1 MTQYEIPIESK
12 KKKSARI
19 PIDKLHDFDG
29 HPFKVT
35 DNEDMDKLVESIK
48 WKGRKDSAARSVSIS
63 LLDCKGAQSGINVTK
78 GHQLIFSYKGKELFR
93 GMIMSQQQSESFK
106 MPITA
111 YDNGIYLSNNKDTFV
126 YENKTVHDI
135 FIDVCKRFGIKYS
148 DVAKTSYKIPELTK
162 SKTTA
167 WDAILDAIS
176 QDFKATGTKYYV
188 NSSKGVLSL
197 IKRRENI
204 LQWVLE
210 TGGNIMSYTYKKSI
224 EDIKTRLKI
233 LSDED
238 KVYAVKKNTELEKK
252 IGIFQDI
259 EKKDDDLSEAKLQ
272 EHIKETLKE
281 ISTPEISL
289 SVEALGIPDVISG
302 VGVYVIIDELG
313 IKRTFYVDEDTHT
326 FKGGSHTMNLT
337 LNSVNE

>member
-1 MTQYEIPIESK
+1 MSDINLILY
-12 KKKSARI
+12 R
-19 PIDKLHDFDG
+19 DG
-29 HPFKVT
+29 KT
-35 DNEDMDKLVESIK
+35 YDISELVESIK
-48 WKGRKDSAARSVSIS
+48 WKGRKGSAARSVSIS
-63 LLDCKGAQSGINVTK
+63 LLDCKGAQSGIDVTK

-106 MPITA
+106 IPITA

-135 FIDVCKRFGIKYS
+135 FIDVCKRFGVKYS

>member
-1 MTQYEIPIESK
+1 MSDISLILYRDSK
-12 KKKSARI
+12 T
-19 PIDKLHDFDG
+19 FDIS
-29 HPFKVT
+29 
-35 DNEDMDKLVESIK
+35 ELVESIK
-48 WKGRKDSAARSVSIS
+48 WKGRKGSAARSVSIS
-63 LLDCKGAQSGINVTK
+63 LLDCKGAQSGIDVTK

-135 FIDVCKRFGIKYS
+135 FIDVCKRFGVKYS
-148 DVAKTSYKIPELTK
+148 DVAKTSYNIPELTK

-252 IGIFQDI
+252 IGIIQDI

-326 FKGGSHTMNLT
+326 FKGSSHTMNLT

>member
-1 MTQYEIPIESK
+1 MSDISLILYRDSK
-12 KKKSARI
+12 T
-19 PIDKLHDFDG
+19 FDIS
-29 HPFKVT
+29 
-35 DNEDMDKLVESIK
+35 ELVESIK

>member
-1 MTQYEIPIESK
+1 MSDINLILYRDSK
-12 KKKSARI
+12 TYDIS
-19 PIDKLHDFDG
+19 
-29 HPFKVT
+29 
-35 DNEDMDKLVESIK
+35 ELVESIK
-48 WKGRKDSAARSVSIS
+48 WKGRKGSAARSVSIS
-63 LLDCKGAQSGINVTK
+63 LLDCKGAQSGIDVTK

-197 IKRRENI
+197 IKRREDI

>member
-1 MTQYEIPIESK
+1 MSDIGLILY
-12 KKKSARI
+12 R
-19 PIDKLHDFDG
+19 DG
-29 HPFKVT
+29 KT
-35 DNEDMDKLVESIK
+35 YDISELVENIK
-48 WKGRKDSAARSVSIS
+48 WKGRKGSAARSVSIS
-63 LLDCKGAQSGINVTK
+63 LLDSKNVKSGIDVTK

-106 MPITA
+106 MPVTA
-111 YDNGIYLSNNKDTFV
+111 YDNGIYLANNKDTFV

-148 DVAKTSYKIPELTK
+148 DAAKTSYKIPELTK

-197 IKRRENI
+197 VKRRENI

-289 SVEALGIPDVISG
+289 NVEALGIPEVISG

>member
-1 MTQYEIPIESK
+1 MSDINLILYRDGNT
-12 KKKSARI
+12 
-19 PIDKLHDFDG
+19 FDIS
-29 HPFKVT
+29 
-35 DNEDMDKLVESIK
+35 ELVESIK
-48 WKGRKDSAARSVSIS
+48 WKGRKGSAARSVSIS
-63 LLDCKGAQSGINVTK
+63 LLDCKGAQSGIDVTK

>member
-1 MTQYEIPIESK
+1 MSDISLILYRDGKT
-12 KKKSARI
+12 
-19 PIDKLHDFDG
+19 FDIS
-29 HPFKVT
+29 
-35 DNEDMDKLVESIK
+35 ELVESIK
-48 WKGRKDSAARSVSIS
+48 WKGRKGSAARSVSIS

>member
-1 MTQYEIPIESK
+1 MSDISLILYRDGKT
-12 KKKSARI
+12 
-19 PIDKLHDFDG
+19 FDIS
-29 HPFKVT
+29 
-35 DNEDMDKLVESIK
+35 ELVESIK
-48 WKGRKDSAARSVSIS
+48 WKGRKGSAARSVSIS
-63 LLDCKGAQSGINVTK
+63 LLDCKGAQSGIDVTK

-238 KVYAVKKNTELEKK
+238 KVYDVKKNTELEKK

>member
-1 MTQYEIPIESK
+1 MSDINLILY
-12 KKKSARI
+12 R
-19 PIDKLHDFDG
+19 DG
-29 HPFKVT
+29 KT
-35 DNEDMDKLVESIK
+35 YDISELVESIK
-48 WKGRKDSAARSVSIS
+48 WKGRKGSAARSVSIS
-63 LLDCKGAQSGINVTK
+63 LLDGKGAQSGIDVTK

-167 WDAILDAIS
+167 WDAILDAVS

-188 NSSKGVLSL
+188 NSSKGILSL

>member
-1 MTQYEIPIESK
+1 MSDINLILY
-12 KKKSARI
+12 R
-19 PIDKLHDFDG
+19 DG
-29 HPFKVT
+29 KT
-35 DNEDMDKLVESIK
+35 YDISELVESIK
-48 WKGRKDSAARSVSIS
+48 WKGRKGSAARSVSIS
-63 LLDCKGAQSGINVTK
+63 LLDCKGAQSGIDVTK
-78 GHQLIFSYKGKELFR
+78 GHQLIFSYKGEELFR

-313 IKRTFYVDEDTHT
+313 IKRTFYVDEDSHT

>member
-1 MTQYEIPIESK
+1 MSDISLILYRDGKTFEISE
-12 KKKSARI
+12 
-19 PIDKLHDFDG
+19 
-29 HPFKVT
+29 
-35 DNEDMDKLVESIK
+35 LVESIK
-48 WKGRKDSAARSVSIS
+48 WKGRKGSAARSVSIS
-63 LLDCKGAQSGINVTK
+63 LLDCKGAQSGIDVTK

>member
-1 MTQYEIPIESK
+1 MSDISLILYRDSK
-12 KKKSARI
+12 TYDIS
-19 PIDKLHDFDG
+19 
-29 HPFKVT
+29 
-35 DNEDMDKLVESIK
+35 ELVESIK
-48 WKGRKDSAARSVSIS
+48 WKGRKGSAARSVSVS
-63 LLDCKGAQSGINVTK
+63 LLDCKGAQSGIDVTK

-135 FIDVCKRFGIKYS
+135 FIDVCKRFGVKYS
-148 DVAKTSYKIPELTK
+148 DAAKTSYKIPELTK

>member
-1 MTQYEIPIESK
+1 MSDINLILY
-12 KKKSARI
+12 R
-19 PIDKLHDFDG
+19 DG
-29 HPFKVT
+29 KT
-35 DNEDMDKLVESIK
+35 YDISELVESIK
-48 WKGRKDSAARSVSIS
+48 WKGRKGSAARSVSIS
-63 LLDCKGAQSGINVTK
+63 LLDCKGAQSGIDVTK

-238 KVYAVKKNTELEKK
+238 KVYDVKKNTELEKK

>member
-1 MTQYEIPIESK
+1 MSDINLILY
-12 KKKSARI
+12 R
-19 PIDKLHDFDG
+19 DG
-29 HPFKVT
+29 KT
-35 DNEDMDKLVESIK
+35 YDISELVESIK
-48 WKGRKDSAARSVSIS
+48 WKGRKGSAARSVSIS
-63 LLDCKGAQSGINVTK
+63 LLDCKGAQSGIDVTK

-289 SVEALGIPDVISG
+289 SVETLGIPDVISG

>member
-1 MTQYEIPIESK
+1 MSDINLILY
-12 KKKSARI
+12 R
-19 PIDKLHDFDG
+19 DG
-29 HPFKVT
+29 KT
-35 DNEDMDKLVESIK
+35 YDISELVESIK
-48 WKGRKDSAARSVSIS
+48 WKGRKGSAARSVSIS
-63 LLDCKGAQSGINVTK
+63 LLDCKGAQSGIDVTK

-326 FKGGSHTMNLT
+326 FKGGSHTMNLA

>member
-1 MTQYEIPIESK
+1 MSDINLILYRDGKT
-12 KKKSARI
+12 
-19 PIDKLHDFDG
+19 FDIS
-29 HPFKVT
+29 
-35 DNEDMDKLVESIK
+35 ELVESIK
-48 WKGRKDSAARSVSIS
+48 WKGRKGSAARSVSIS
-63 LLDCKGAQSGINVTK
+63 LLDCKGAQSGIDVTK

-233 LSDED
+233 LSDEH
-238 KVYAVKKNTELEKK
+238 KVYAVKKNTELDKK

>member
-1 MTQYEIPIESK
+1 MSDINLILY
-12 KKKSARI
+12 R
-19 PIDKLHDFDG
+19 DG
-29 HPFKVT
+29 KT
-35 DNEDMDKLVESIK
+35 YDISELVESIK
-48 WKGRKDSAARSVSIS
+48 WKGRKGSAARSVSIS
-63 LLDCKGAQSGINVTK
+63 LLDCKGAQSGIDVTK

-197 IKRRENI
+197 IKRREDI

>member
-1 MTQYEIPIESK
+1 MSDINLILYRDSK
-12 KKKSARI
+12 TYDIS
-19 PIDKLHDFDG
+19 
-29 HPFKVT
+29 
-35 DNEDMDKLVESIK
+35 ELVESIK
-48 WKGRKDSAARSVSIS
+48 WKGRKGSAARSVSIS
-63 LLDCKGAQSGINVTK
+63 LLDCKGAQSGIDVTK
-78 GHQLIFSYKGKELFR
+78 GHQLIFSYKGEELFR

-188 NSSKGVLSL
+188 NSSKGALSL

-337 LNSVNE
+337 LNSINE

>member
-1 MTQYEIPIESK
+1 MSDISLILYRDGKT
-12 KKKSARI
+12 
-19 PIDKLHDFDG
+19 FDIS
-29 HPFKVT
+29 
-35 DNEDMDKLVESIK
+35 ELVESIK
-48 WKGRKDSAARSVSIS
+48 WKGRKGSAARSVSIS
-63 LLDCKGAQSGINVTK
+63 LLDCKGAQSGIDVTK

-313 IKRTFYVDEDTHT
+313 FKRTFYVDEDSHT

>member
-1 MTQYEIPIESK
+1 MSDINLILY
-12 KKKSARI
+12 R
-19 PIDKLHDFDG
+19 DG
-29 HPFKVT
+29 KT
-35 DNEDMDKLVESIK
+35 YDISELVESIK
-48 WKGRKDSAARSVSIS
+48 WKGRKGSAARSVSIS
-63 LLDCKGAQSGINVTK
+63 LLDCKGAQSGIDVTK

-148 DVAKTSYKIPELTK
+148 DVAKASYKIPELTK

-210 TGGNIMSYTYKKSI
+210 TGGN
-224 EDIKTRLKI
+224 
-233 LSDED
+233 
-238 KVYAVKKNTELEKK
+238 
-252 IGIFQDI
+252 
-259 EKKDDDLSEAKLQ
+259 KKDDDLSEAKLQ

-313 IKRTFYVDEDTHT
+313 IKRTFYVDEDSHT

>member
-1 MTQYEIPIESK
+1 MSDINLILYRDGKT
-12 KKKSARI
+12 
-19 PIDKLHDFDG
+19 FDIS
-29 HPFKVT
+29 
-35 DNEDMDKLVESIK
+35 ELVESIK
-48 WKGRKDSAARSVSIS
+48 WKGRKGSAARSVSIS

>member
-1 MTQYEIPIESK
+1 MSDINLILY
-12 KKKSARI
+12 R
-19 PIDKLHDFDG
+19 DG
-29 HPFKVT
+29 KT
-35 DNEDMDKLVESIK
+35 YDISELVESIK
-48 WKGRKDSAARSVSIS
+48 WKGRKGSAARSVSIS
-63 LLDCKGAQSGINVTK
+63 LLDCKGAQSGIDVTK

-313 IKRTFYVDEDTHT
+313 IKRTFYVDEDSHT

>member
-1 MTQYEIPIESK
+1 MSDINLILY
-12 KKKSARI
+12 R
-19 PIDKLHDFDG
+19 DG
-29 HPFKVT
+29 KT
-35 DNEDMDKLVESIK
+35 YDISELVESIK
-48 WKGRKDSAARSVSIS
+48 WKGRKGSAARSVSIS
-63 LLDCKGAQSGINVTK
+63 LLDCKGAQSGIDVTK

-289 SVEALGIPDVISG
+289 SVETLGIPDVISG

-326 FKGGSHTMNLT
+326 FKGGSHTMNLA

>member
-1 MTQYEIPIESK
+1 MSDINLILYRDGKT
-12 KKKSARI
+12 
-19 PIDKLHDFDG
+19 FDIS
-29 HPFKVT
+29 
-35 DNEDMDKLVESIK
+35 ELVESIK
-48 WKGRKDSAARSVSIS
+48 WKGRKGSAARSVSIS
-63 LLDCKGAQSGINVTK
+63 LLDCKGAQSGIDVTK

-238 KVYAVKKNTELEKK
+238 KVYDVKKNTELEKK

>member
-1 MTQYEIPIESK
+1 MSDINLILY
-12 KKKSARI
+12 R
-19 PIDKLHDFDG
+19 DG
-29 HPFKVT
+29 KT
-35 DNEDMDKLVESIK
+35 YDISELVESIK
-48 WKGRKDSAARSVSIS
+48 WKGRKGSAARSVSIS
-63 LLDCKGAQSGINVTK
+63 LLDCKGAQSGIDVTK

-167 WDAILDAIS
+167 WDVVLDAVS

-188 NSSKGVLSL
+188 NSSKGILSL

-289 SVEALGIPDVISG
+289 NVEALGIPDVISG

>member
-1 MTQYEIPIESK
+1 MSDISLILYRDSK
-12 KKKSARI
+12 TYDIS
-19 PIDKLHDFDG
+19 
-29 HPFKVT
+29 
-35 DNEDMDKLVESIK
+35 ELVESIK
-48 WKGRKDSAARSVSIS
+48 WKGRKGSAARSVSIS
-63 LLDCKGAQSGINVTK
+63 LLDCKGAQSGIDVTK

>member
-1 MTQYEIPIESK
+1 MSDISLILY
-12 KKKSARI
+12 R
-19 PIDKLHDFDG
+19 DG
-29 HPFKVT
+29 KT
-35 DNEDMDKLVESIK
+35 YDISELVESIK
-48 WKGRKDSAARSVSIS
+48 WKGRKGSAARSVSIS
-63 LLDCKGAQSGINVTK
+63 LLDSKNVKSGIDVTK

-106 MPITA
+106 MPVTA
-111 YDNGIYLSNNKDTFV
+111 YDNGIYLANNKDTFV

-167 WDAILDAIS
+167 WDAVLDAVS

-197 IKRRENI
+197 VKRRENI

-238 KVYAVKKNTELEKK
+238 KVYAVKKNTDLEKK

-326 FKGGSHTMNLT
+326 FKGSSHTMNLT

>member
-1 MTQYEIPIESK
+1 MSDISLILYRDSK
-12 KKKSARI
+12 T
-19 PIDKLHDFDG
+19 FDIS
-29 HPFKVT
+29 
-35 DNEDMDKLVESIK
+35 ELVESIK
-48 WKGRKDSAARSVSIS
+48 WKGRKGSAARSVSIS
-63 LLDCKGAQSGINVTK
+63 LLDCKGAQSGIDVTK

>member
-1 MTQYEIPIESK
+1 
-12 KKKSARI
+12 
-19 PIDKLHDFDG
+19 
-29 HPFKVT
+29 
-35 DNEDMDKLVESIK
+35 
-48 WKGRKDSAARSVSIS
+48 
-63 LLDCKGAQSGINVTK
+63 
-78 GHQLIFSYKGKELFR
+78 
-93 GMIMSQQQSESFK
+93 MSQQQSEIFK

-224 EDIKTRLKI
+224 EDIKTRLK
-233 LSDED
+233 
-238 KVYAVKKNTELEKK
+238 N
-252 IGIFQDI
+252 
-259 EKKDDDLSEAKLQ
+259 
-272 EHIKETLKE
+272 
-281 ISTPEISL
+281 SL
-289 SVEALGIPDVISG
+289 
-302 VGVYVIIDELG
+302 
-313 IKRTFYVDEDTHT
+313 
-326 FKGGSHTMNLT
+326 
-337 LNSVNE
+337 

>member
-1 MTQYEIPIESK
+1 MSDINLILY
-12 KKKSARI
+12 R
-19 PIDKLHDFDG
+19 DG
-29 HPFKVT
+29 KT
-35 DNEDMDKLVESIK
+35 YDISELVESIK
-48 WKGRKDSAARSVSIS
+48 WKGRKGSAARSVSIS
-63 LLDCKGAQSGINVTK
+63 LLDCKGAQSGIDVTK

-148 DVAKTSYKIPELTK
+148 DAAKTSYKIPELTK

-197 IKRRENI
+197 IKRSENI

-313 IKRTFYVDEDTHT
+313 IKRTFYVDEDIHT

>member
-1 MTQYEIPIESK
+1 MSDINLILYRDSK
-12 KKKSARI
+12 TYDIS
-19 PIDKLHDFDG
+19 
-29 HPFKVT
+29 
-35 DNEDMDKLVESIK
+35 ELVESIK
-48 WKGRKDSAARSVSIS
+48 WKGRKGSAARSVSIS
-63 LLDCKGAQSGINVTK
+63 LLDCKGAQSGIDVTK

-204 LQWVLE
+204 LQWVFE

>member
-1 MTQYEIPIESK
+1 MSDINLILY
-12 KKKSARI
+12 R
-19 PIDKLHDFDG
+19 DG
-29 HPFKVT
+29 KT
-35 DNEDMDKLVESIK
+35 YDISELVESIK
-48 WKGRKDSAARSVSIS
+48 WKGRKGSAARSVSIS
-63 LLDCKGAQSGINVTK
+63 LLDCKGAQSGIDVTK

-167 WDAILDAIS
+167 WDAILDAVS

-326 FKGGSHTMNLT
+326 FKRGSHTMNLT

>member
-1 MTQYEIPIESK
+1 MSDISLILYRDSK
-12 KKKSARI
+12 TYDIS
-19 PIDKLHDFDG
+19 
-29 HPFKVT
+29 
-35 DNEDMDKLVESIK
+35 ELVESIK
-48 WKGRKDSAARSVSIS
+48 WKGRKGSAARSVSIS
-63 LLDCKGAQSGINVTK
+63 LLDCKGAQSGIDVTK

-204 LQWVLE
+204 LQWVFE
-210 TGGNIMSYTYKKSI
+210 TGRNIMSYTYKKSI

-313 IKRTFYVDEDTHT
+313 IKRTFYVDEDSHT

>member
-1 MTQYEIPIESK
+1 MSDINLILYRDGKT
-12 KKKSARI
+12 
-19 PIDKLHDFDG
+19 FDIS
-29 HPFKVT
+29 
-35 DNEDMDKLVESIK
+35 ELVESIK
-48 WKGRKDSAARSVSIS
+48 WKGRKGSAARSVSIS
-63 LLDCKGAQSGINVTK
+63 LLDCKGAQSGIDVTK

-272 EHIKETLKE
+272 ALKE